1 MPDSRV
7 AVIVATSLLVLLLF
21 VLTAAASAPEY
32 TPVTLAAVLG
42 FAPLSPARVEAAGVR
57 RRGVNVTRVVGDIA
71 ARRAVAASS
80 TAKPVKHAAGAM
92 QRCERSSLNAAVQ
105 HRMSKARDPMFP
117 ALVDKGHLRAVAS
130 ALGERTP
137 ALLGLTQGCDGL
149 PRVSELPQGWVL
161 KARHTTG
168 CTLVVV
174 DGRVVAHKTCNGGV
188 LWLREKILGAAHDRF
203 VGRPVSDGLLREA
216 CASFTR
222 ELYVFAL
229 SEWAYSQLS
238 PGVLIEELMR
248 GPATAAAQA
257 AAAQA
262 VSAPL
267 AEDLKCFVFHGA
279 TRFVL
284 HVGGRLEGHK
294 TDSVFDAETGEM
306 LDVTVKGSRRESDPS
321 RAVFQRLPGLLP
333 ELRRRCDDAAAAL
346 GLDFVRVDFL
356 LTEGAKGAQGAEAA
370 EVKATASGWQLLLGE
385 VTLYPGGGGFAWEP
399 PEFDE
404 DLGAFLGR
412 SCAHAPGLAP
422 AQFVWQRLGRRR
434 R

>member
-1 MPDSRV
+1 MTDSRV
-7 AVIVATSLLVLLLF
+7 FVVAMSLIVLLF
-21 VLTAAASAPEY
+21 VLTAMASAPEH
-32 TPVTLAAVLG
+32 TPATLAAVLG

-71 ARRAVAASS
+71 VRRAAIASRS
-80 TAKPVKHAAGAM
+80 SAKPVKPLGAIP
-92 QRCERSSLNAAVQ
+92 RCERSSLNAAVQ
-105 HRMSKARDPMFP
+105 HRMSKSRDPMFP

-137 ALLGLTQGCDGL
+137 ALLGLSQGCDGL
-149 PRVSELPQGWVL
+149 PRVSELPSGWVL

-168 CTLVVV
+168 CTLVVA

-188 LWLREKILGAAHDRF
+188 FWLREKILGAAHDRF

-216 CASFTR
+216 CSSFTR

-248 GPATAAAQA
+248 GPAATASAPATASAVVSAAVA
-257 AAAQA
+257 SQA
-262 VSAPL
+262 VAAPL

-294 TDSVFDAETGEM
+294 TDSVYDAETGEL
-306 LDVTVKGSRRESDPS
+306 LDVTVKGSRRETDAS
-321 RAVFQRLPGLLP
+321 RSVFRRFGGLLP
-333 ELRRRCDDAAAAL
+333 ELRRRCDADAAAL

-356 LTEGAKGAQGAEAA
+356 LTEGAAA
-370 EVKATASGWQLLLGE
+370 ASGWQLLLGE

-404 DLGAFLGR
+404 DLGAFLGK
-412 SCAHAPGLAP
+412 SCEHAPAE
-422 AQFVWQRLGRRR
+422 FVWQRLGRRR
-434 R
+434 RLREIV